1 MQNLKQIL
9 YLTMDDVKS
18 VGFSDED
25 FINFVSDIFVQFGQG
40 KAQPLHQLETKI
52 PQKNFNVSTG
62 WVQKTNTSG
71 VKWATGFTK
80 ESDLGLNANAG
91 VIILNDATYG
101 LPKAIMDAFYISVK
115 SIAASHAVFASF
127 YARKDAEVLSLLGV
141 SHQGTNNIRAIR
153 LMLSQLRE
161 IRVYGP
167 NLDEVKRFCQSM
179 EDELSE
185 SVVMCESAEEALINA
200 DLVLA
205 TEVLPQTKRVMIFD
219 KWLPRQGV
227 SIITTDSALFEEQT
241 LLRMD
246 KIIVDGLQSVPAKVP
261 VYANQGEV
269 SNGKKFG
276 RENTAENIFVIYNG
290 LCVQEIYIGNKMY
303 DSAKEKGIGLE
314 LAPITW

>member
-1 MQNLKQIL
+1 MQNLRQIL

-18 VGFSDED
+18 VGFTDED

-40 KAQPLHQLETKI
+40 KAQPLHQLGVKTS
-52 PQKNFNVSTG
+52 PKNFNVSTG

-71 VKWATGFTK
+71 IKWAAGFTK
-80 ESDLGLNANAG
+80 GNNFGLNANAG
-91 VIILNDATYG
+91 VIILNDATHG

-115 SIAASHAVFASF
+115 STAAAHAVFASF
-127 YARKDAEVLSLLGV
+127 YARNDAEVLSLLGV

-153 LMLSQLRE
+153 LMLSKLRE

-167 NLDEVKRFCQSM
+167 NLEDVKRFCQSM
-179 EDELSE
+179 EDELNE
-185 SVVMCESAEEALINA
+185 SVVMCETAEEALINA

-205 TEVLPQTKRVMIFD
+205 TEALPQTKRAMIFD

-227 SIITTDSALFEEQT
+227 SIIACDSALFEEKT

-246 KIIVDGLQSVPAKVP
+246 KIIVDGLQSVAAKVP
-261 VYANQGEV
+261 IYANQGEV
-269 SNGKKFG
+269 SNGNKFG

-290 LCVQEIYIGNKMY
+290 LGVHEIYIGSKMY